1 MFQLTKYGGVIL
13 LQSPCENDR
22 HVTDNCKHEVKHSFV
37 VQQFYGDDLADIMN
51 QTGRSGTNMSDA
63 SSRKVKKGFNRTSTK
78 LLNRKSSMNMPSLS
92 NTLDTLAFASA
103 SKKGKKS
110 FKKQGTMAIG
120 SGVVD

>member
-1 MFQLTKYGGVIL
+1 
-13 LQSPCENDR
+13 
-22 HVTDNCKHEVKHSFV
+22 
-37 VQQFYGDDLADIMN
+37 
-51 QTGRSGTNMSDA
+51 MSDA